1 MKKVIVIF
9 MTFLILSFLAGI
21 YFCIFS
27 ETMYTPYEGMENKI
41 SGNNAQSPPT
51 NGDANKN
58 CPNLLVHS
66 GSSILLYNTNLPNNE
81 TNPIP
86 FYNLDEYA
94 NYMEIQQKKG
104 IHCPV
109 LFLQQESNAQG
120 DDVYR
125 LRPDIFNPQSG
136 SLQYIPSSQEH
147 PKVVPVIDASRE
159 SRVYNKNNYSGFDP
173 YGLHVGQYSV
183 LDKIHDSTEAAS
195 MSDNPMDPNWGG
207 VVYTQQKV
215 DSGKYADNAVIKP
228 NYTQPKSTV
237 FYPQLYSSDGASR
250 EPPNYT
256 IPRNTEGGDRWTE
269 DTKRGGEYDVNSLSS
284 SNSGSAYN
292 SRITPTDE
300 SGASVGSPGSNTGY
314 DPIIKGMKYNA
325 QGPLT
330 YQDNVNNWNAYNGS
344 SGGGNSGASFT
355 PGATATIS
363 QTDASRRDSA
373 LDFYR
378 SSNPGDNM
386 NQQRNQNVVPSSA
399 TTPATSP
406 ATPPPAEKTQYTA
419 SQIDLS
425 FSAILTAPQAALYTA
440 LKTALIPA
448 TNPPI
453 TVENQTIIMN
463 EINTLKIVP
472 LSKLLTALQAA
483 LNNIINKYPDF
494 KTYQTLDINNI
505 GTVMNLII
513 TSAMQGITQNIPN
526 MTNEK
531 LINIFSSVKMDIAT
545 LGSVQVKICQ
555 TVLAEASKS

>member
-183 LDKIHDSTEAAS
+183 LDKIHDSTEAVP
-195 MSDNPMDPNWGG
+195 MSDNPMDSNWGG

-215 DSGKYADNAVIKP
+215 DSGIYADNEVIKP
-228 NYTQPKSTV
+228 NYTQPKSTF
-237 FYPQLYSSDGASR
+237 FYPQLYSSEGKSR
-250 EPPNYT
+250 QPPNYT

-292 SRITPTDE
+292 NKISQTDK
-300 SGASVGSPGSNTGY
+300 SGASVGTPGANTGY
-314 DPIIKGMKYNA
+314 DPIIKGMQYNT

-355 PGATATIS
+355 PGAS
-363 QTDASRRDSA
+363 VGQTDAYTRDSA
-373 LDFYR
+373 NNMFK
-378 SSNPGDNM
+378 SSNPSDTINY
-386 NQQRNQNVVPSSA
+386 QRNSNSVQPSTKTSTTTTSPT
-399 TTPATSP
+399 TTPP
-406 ATPPPAEKTQYTA
+406 VEKTQYTA
-419 SQIDLS
+419 KQIDLS
-425 FSAILTAPQAALYTA
+425 FTEILTVPQAALYTA
-440 LKTALIPA
+440 LKTVLIPE

-453 TVENQTIIMN
+453 SAENQIIIMN
-463 EINTLKIVP
+463 EINLLKIIP
-472 LSKLLTALQAA
+472 LSKLLTALQAS
-483 LNNIINKYPDF
+483 LNNIINNYSNLKSY
-494 KTYQTLDINNI
+494 KTIDANNI
-505 GTVMNLII
+505 GTVMNIII
-513 TSAMQGITQNIPN
+513 TSVTQGLTSNIPG

-531 LINIFSSVKMDIAT
+531 LIKTFSSLKMDFAA
-545 LGSVQVKICQ
+545 LGSLQVKICQ
-555 TVLAEASKS
+555 TVLDQANKS